1 MQICSLLP
9 SATEILY
16 ALDLGD
22 SVAGVT
28 FECDYPPAARA
39 KPIIVDSVLA
49 HDLSP
54 SEIDCE
60 VTEYAE
66 HGDSI
71 YRIHRGLLQSIAPDL
86 IITQEL
92 CDVCAVSTSHL
103 AKALHGLESQPE
115 VVSLTPHTLDDV
127 FADILTVGLAAG
139 CEQKALDLV
148 SSLRARVEA
157 VRAKRKHHS
166 PKVACL
172 EWLAPPF
179 NAGHWVPEM
188 IDIAGGIDRLGAL
201 GRDSTRIEWEQLRAL
216 EPDVVLVMPCGYNAS
231 VAAEEYRRT
240 DFPAWWRGLPA
251 VHNGHVYAVNATAY
265 FSRPGP
271 RLVDGVEIAY
281 ALLQND
287 FSEPLPEGAWLQ
299 L

>member
-1 MQICSLLP
+1 MRIASLLP

-28 FECDYPPAARA
+28 FECDYPPEAQQ
-39 KPIIVDSVLA
+39 KPILVDTVLA
-49 HDLSP
+49 HDLSS
-54 SEIDCE
+54 SEIDRD
-60 VTEYAE
+60 VTEYAA

-71 YRIHRGLLQSIAPDL
+71 YRIHRGLLESIGVDL
-86 IITQEL
+86 VVTQEL

-103 AKALHGLESQPE
+103 AKTLYGLSPQPD
-115 VVSLTPHTLDDV
+115 VLTLTPHTLEDV
-127 FADILTVGLAAG
+127 FADIESVGRATG
-139 CEQKALDLV
+139 CEQRAVELTRALRD
-148 SSLRARVEA
+148 RIEQ
-157 VRAKRKHHS
+157 VRAWPKRQS

-188 IDIAGGIDRLGAL
+188 VTIAGGIDRLGAL
-201 GRDSTRIEWEQLRAL
+201 GEYSTRIEWEQLQTL
-216 EPDVVLVMPCGYNAS
+216 DPDVVIVMPCGYNAQ
-231 VAAEEYRRT
+231 AAADEFRRT
-240 DFPAWWRGLPA
+240 ELPVWWSDLAA
-251 VHNGHVYAVNATAY
+251 VRSNRVYAVNATAY

-271 RLVDGVEIAY
+271 RLVDGVEVLY
-281 ALLQND
+281 ALLQQD
-287 FSEPLPEGAWLQ
+287 GSQQLPDNAWVQ

>member
-28 FECDYPPAARA
+28 FECDYPPAARN

-54 SEIDCE
+54 SEIDRE
-60 VTEYAE
+60 VTEYAA

-86 IITQEL
+86 IVTQEL

-103 AKALHGLESQPE
+103 AKALYGLESQPE
-115 VVSLTPHTLDDV
+115 VLSLTPHTLDDV
-127 FADILTVGLAAG
+127 FADIEAVGRAAG
-139 CEQKALDLV
+139 CEQKARDLV
-148 SSLRARVEA
+148 ASLRERVEM
-157 VRAKRKHHS
+157 VRAKPKRES

-201 GRDSTRIEWEQLRAL
+201 GKDSTRIEWEQVRAL
-216 EPDVVLVMPCGYNAS
+216 EPDVILVMPCGYNAQ
-231 VAAEEYRRT
+231 AAADEYRRT
-240 DFPAWWRGLPA
+240 EFPAWWSSLPA
-251 VHNGHVYAVNATAY
+251 VRSSRVYAVNATAY

-271 RLVDGVEIAY
+271 RLVEGVEIAY
-281 ALLQND
+281 ALLQQD
-287 FSEPLPEGAWLQ
+287 FSALLPEGAWLQ